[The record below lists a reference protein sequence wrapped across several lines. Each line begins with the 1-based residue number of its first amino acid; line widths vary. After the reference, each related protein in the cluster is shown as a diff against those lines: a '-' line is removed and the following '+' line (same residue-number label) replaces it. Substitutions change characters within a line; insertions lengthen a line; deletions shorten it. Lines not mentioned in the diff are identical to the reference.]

1 MAFPGAWETGWLTER
16 TALQIHQLGRRG
28 PRAQG
33 CGPVAEAGE
42 SKPGRSPESLE
53 GAGLADTL
61 ILGPV
66 RPILDFRSPEPKDE
80 FVLSSAAKFVVI
92 GCMSIENIYM
102 YTGPLE
108 INRLIQLNLERS
120 LRLPRGNAMKLRPEM
135 MSASFQRKSSRKR
148 NSC

>member
-92 GCMSIENIYM
+92 GQSN
-102 YTGPLE
+102 
-108 INRLIQLNLERS
+108 
-120 LRLPRGNAMKLRPEM
+120 
-135 MSASFQRKSSRKR
+135 SRKGHKPYEADILISLLQMVTLR
-148 NSC
+148 SERR